1 MDARRSRTAARGE
14 RPRSSP
20 LARMQRRAL
29 GYMRFAQRS
38 VGASAASF
46 FLVDSGELRGC
57 CGDWDWTRSSFSARL
72 KDWPTVERVLAEG
85 RLRVLHA
92 QEAQGSEVGWFEPRG
107 IVSTV
112 CVPLRVGPDGLG
124 VFFFDFDSLR
134 ADLGETDFVL
144 LAEVGARS
152 ARALQRARQSTGGAR
167 AREG

>member
-1 MDARRSRTAARGE
+1 MDAARSRAAARAE
-14 RPRSSP
+14 RPRGSP

-57 CGDWDWTRSSFSARL
+57 CGDWDWTRTSFSARL

-92 QEAQGSEVGWFEPRG
+92 EDAQGSEVGWFEPRG

-124 VFFFDFDSLR
+124 FFFFDFDAPRPELR
-134 ADLGETDFVL
+134 EADLAL
-144 LAEVGARS
+144 LAEVGVRS
-152 ARALQRARQSTGGAR
+152 ARALERVRHAARRGSAGEA
-167 AREG
+167 